1 MGQKEDETMSESILQ
16 GDAKKCF
23 VSGATTNLD
32 KHHIYHGPR
41 RKAAEK
47 WGCWVWLRHDLH
59 MELHSKNGA
68 LDKMLKRTCQEE
80 FEARYGHEKF
90 MEVFGKSYL

>member
-1 MGQKEDETMSESILQ
+1 MSDSILQ
-16 GDAKKCF
+16 DEKKCF
-23 VSGATTNLD
+23 VSGALFNLD

-41 RKAAEK
+41 RKAADR

-59 MELHSKNGA
+59 MELHDKNAA
-68 LDKMLKRTCQEE
+68 LDRMLKRTCQEE
-80 FEARYGHEKF
+80 FESRYGHDKF